1 MADFDNNVSAERK
14 RQKKSTGNDDINKLV
29 WEWFKNATSRRINL
43 SGPLIKEKALKFAQ
57 DFGVESFKA
66 SYGWLESFKHRHNI
80 VMGTMSGERG
90 DVSNDTVNDWKSKL
104 PTVCEG
110 YTPQDIF
117 NMDETGLYY
126 RDTPKSTFK
135 VNGEECTGGK
145 RSKERL
151 TIALCASMTGEKLPA
166 LVIEKC
172 KKPRCFKNITP
183 KALPVI
189 YTSNKRAWMNS
200 ALFQWWLET
209 FNRKMR
215 RQSRN
220 VLLFVDNAPSHPTAE
235 LSNVKLAFFP
245 PNTTSKSQPMDQ
257 GIIQTMKLEYRK
269 RQRQHIISTMEQDKR
284 KCGTQLLKGIK
295 REREMFYLTTHSTHF
310 IYGYMASYIWLRTIL
325 IVRKETSCRHI
336 GYSYGLAARVLL
348 YAPSHRQDNTYH
360 GLCYTSRGA
369 LAGTRNCS
377 MGPPHEGSIRRPT
390 AP

>member
-1 MADFDNNVSAERK
+1 MRNVLTNRFACKMPPKNRTALTLEQRIDVINKSEKGKLSARNISDHFGVGRSQSNSVLKRIADVLADFDNNVSAERK
-14 RQKKSTGNDDINKLV
+14 RQKKATGNDDINKLL

-66 SYGWLESFKHRHNI
+66 SNGWLESFKHRHNI

-117 NMDETGLYY
+117 NMDETGLFY

-166 LVIEKC
+166 LVIGKC

-209 FNRKMR
+209 FNRK
-215 RQSRN
+215 
-220 VLLFVDNAPSHPTAE
+220 
-235 LSNVKLAFFP
+235 
-245 PNTTSKSQPMDQ
+245 
-257 GIIQTMKLEYRK
+257 I
-269 RQRQHIISTMEQDKR
+269 
-284 KCGTQLLKGIK
+284 
-295 REREMFYLTTHSTHF
+295 
-310 IYGYMASYIWLRTIL
+310 
-325 IVRKETSCRHI
+325 
-336 GYSYGLAARVLL
+336 
-348 YAPSHRQDNTYH
+348 
-360 GLCYTSRGA
+360 
-369 LAGTRNCS
+369 
-377 MGPPHEGSIRRPT
+377 
-390 AP
+390 